1 MNKSLSPQEQINSLS
16 DLALA
21 EDLGHGDVTTE
32 VLIPPDLKG
41 KASILI
47 QEKGILAGIEIVRK
61 VFHRVDPSL
70 KTEVLLKDGAA
81 VKPGDI
87 AATVSG
93 TVASILKTERIAL
106 NFLQRLSG
114 IATQTAEYVAET
126 SDQAAVITDTRKTTP
141 GLRVLEKQAVFAGGG
156 KNHRLHLGD
165 GFLIKDNHIVAL
177 RALGIDLKDIVTK
190 AKQGAP
196 VGMKI
201 EVEVTTAQ
209 EATEAAGAGADIIML
224 DNIDAGEMRR
234 IVSSLSGQVTTEASG
249 GITLE
254 NVRAAARAGVNL
266 ISIGALT
273 HSLRT
278 LNISLELE
286 PQSIKP
292 V

>member
-32 VLIPPDLKG
+32 ILIPPDLKG

-165 GFLIKDNHIVAL
+165 GILIKDNHIVAL

-196 VGMKI
+196 VGMKV

-273 HSLRT
+273 HSIRT

>member
-32 VLIPPDLKG
+32 ILIQPDLKG

-165 GFLIKDNHIVAL
+165 GILIKDNHIVAL

-196 VGMKI
+196 VGMKV